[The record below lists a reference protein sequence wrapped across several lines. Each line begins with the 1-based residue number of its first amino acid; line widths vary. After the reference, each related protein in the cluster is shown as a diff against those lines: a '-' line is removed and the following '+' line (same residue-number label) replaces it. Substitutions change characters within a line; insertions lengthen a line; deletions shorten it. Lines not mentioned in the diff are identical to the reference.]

1 LGIWLWWWRSNFM
14 TRVVPRIMTNKE
26 DFAMAIEINENNFVQ
41 EVLSSDRPV
50 LVDFWAPWCNPC
62 KVLSQVIEE
71 LAVEYE
77 GRVKVGKVNTDENMS
92 LSSEFHITS
101 IPCLILFKNGET
113 LHRTVGCMSK
123 NDIKK
128 VIDSAL

>member
-1 LGIWLWWWRSNFM
+1 
-14 TRVVPRIMTNKE
+14 MTNKE